1 MNTNNSEQF
10 IQWLDCIEVV
20 RLFHIAIL
28 HSFILFYGRF
38 IVIIY
43 RPTEKVY
50 IVTN

>member
-1 MNTNNSEQF
+1 MTANNFEQF

-20 RLFHIAIL
+20 RLFHIVIL
-28 HSFILFYGRF
+28 YNFILFYSRF